1 MAEPAADALP
11 PPPPPPPAEAPLPP
25 PTEIDRDV
33 WLACATPLSRVPAVG
48 SQVYYFPHGHSEQ
61 CPAPPALPPAGRSLF
76 PCTVAAVRLFADPK
90 TDEPYATIS
99 LLPGRHRDPFD
110 PIAPADATHHEPG
123 FRYYAKQLTQSDAN
137 NGGGFSVP
145 RSCADLVFPPLDF
158 DADPPVQT
166 LRVRDLLGARWE
178 FRHIYRGTPRRH
190 LLTTGWSKFVNAKVL
205 VAGDAVV
212 FARRP
217 NGDVLAGVRRAPRY
231 PAACSQSAGER
242 RPRNTRAR
250 VPPREVEDAARLAC
264 EGRPF
269 DVTYYPRQGAG
280 EFVVPRNEVE
290 DAMEVVAEWE
300 PGLQVR
306 MRFLDAEE
314 RRSEWANGIV
324 KAVDKGIWRM
334 LEIDWDESSPAPLRN
349 RHVNAW
355 QVELVGYP
363 PVLKKFKFTETIAA
377 PLCSADAAMAAAGTK
392 FQNIELLLSTPIPA
406 AGMQG
411 ARHIGITDQLPSSS
425 SATTTFTT
433 QLLFPPPSSSGGS
446 SEVVNPEEIAGSPPN
461 TSVNMPPSE
470 SPKVVKSI
478 QLFGTTIIASPVNGS
493 SEEVNEVPE
502 AVADGA
508 ANEDASSTSS
518 LELRLGLGTDDGP
531 GQNDSREEEA

>member
-11 PPPPPPPAEAPLPP
+11 QPPPPAAEAEAPLPPPPP
-25 PTEIDRDV
+25 PTEIDRDL

-48 SQVYYFPHGHSEQ
+48 SQ
-61 CPAPPALPPAGRSLF
+61 
-76 PCTVAAVRLFADPK
+76 
-90 TDEPYATIS
+90 
-99 LLPGRHRDPFD
+99 
-110 PIAPADATHHEPG
+110 
-123 FRYYAKQLTQSDAN
+123 
-137 NGGGFSVP
+137 
-145 RSCADLVFPPLDF
+145 
-158 DADPPVQT
+158 ADPPVQR

-190 LLTTGWSKFVNAKVL
+190 LLTTGWSKFVNAKLL

-217 NGDVLAGVRRAPRY
+217 DGELIAGVRRAPRY
-231 PAACSQSAGER
+231 PPACSQSESAAPGER
-242 RPRNTRAR
+242 RPRNVRAR

-280 EFVVPRNEVE
+280 EFVVPRKEVE
-290 DAMEVVAEWE
+290 DAMTNWE

-314 RRSEWANGIV
+314 RRSEWVNGV
-324 KAVDKGIWRM
+324 VRAVDNGIWRM
-334 LEIDWDESSPAPLRN
+334 LEIDWDESSPVPLRN
-349 RHVNAW
+349 RHINAW

-363 PVLKKFKFTETIAA
+363 PVLKKFKFTETISA
-377 PLCSADAAMAAAGTK
+377 PLCSADAAMAPGPK
-392 FQNIELLLSTPIPA
+392 CQNMEMLPSTPIPA

-411 ARHIGITDQLPSSS
+411 GRHIGITDQLPTSS

-461 TSVNMPPSE
+461 ASVNMPPSE
-470 SPKVVKSI
+470 SPEVLRSI
-478 QLFGTTIIASPVNGS
+478 QLFGTKIIASPVNGS
-493 SEEVNEVPE
+493 SEEVNQVPD

-508 ANEDASSTSS
+508 ANEDASSTSP
-518 LELRLGLGTDDGP
+518 LELRLGMDDGS
-531 GQNDSREEEA
+531 G